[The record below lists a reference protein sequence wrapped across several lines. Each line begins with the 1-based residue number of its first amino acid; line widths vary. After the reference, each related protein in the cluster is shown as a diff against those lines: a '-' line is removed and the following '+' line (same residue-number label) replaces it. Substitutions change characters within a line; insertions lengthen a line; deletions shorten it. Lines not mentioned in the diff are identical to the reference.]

1 MPRLTAEQID
11 AAKICDLIERNPG
24 TYIADRHGCA
34 TVSHK
39 GLENLVGAYRQLR
52 AERDEAALN
61 NKKLRADLAGTHEA
75 FTQQVKLKRVAIRGR
90 AKSESERDTAI
101 ERAEKAEGEQ
111 DKLLALL
118 SLDQK
123 NEGWPRMVAE
133 LRARVAEL
141 EGAARKVLDEC
152 DLPRSEYAST
162 EWHALQGLRAALD
175 GEGE

>member
-1 MPRLTAEQID
+1 MGVRQYRTKAS
-11 AAKICDLIERNPG
+11 K
-24 TYIADRHGCA
+24 T
-34 TVSHK
+34 
-39 GLENLVGAYRQLR
+39 RQLR

-133 LRARVAEL
+133 LRARVADPRRGGGVMTL
-141 EGAARKVLDEC
+141 FWLLVVVCGAFSLFFLIGILWYEFG
-152 DLPRSEYAST
+152 PMP
-162 EWHALQGLRAALD
+162 LD
-175 GEGE
+175 GERD